1 MSGSTLQGKSFF
13 CREWAFHKL
22 IHCLDSRHS
31 SKTCGT
37 LIVGGPGS
45 GKTALCSEIVWPTL
59 QQGKKRSLGKRL
71 LAHHFCQGHDS
82 ETLSVARFIQGLV
95 ASLVKSTLVPGFA
108 EKLRDPAVQAALEP
122 AYCERHPDEAFKN
135 GILVPLCSLTPP
147 GRNCFILV
155 DSIDEGYPNLL
166 PSDQGTTSRTVA
178 ELLANHH
185 ELFPQWLCLVCSAR
199 KQSKSVT
206 RMFTGFRKLSLDDL
220 RKSYIVRDVQQYILN
235 RLDHDE
241 SIRKHLNKETAEMLN
256 QLHIKS
262 NGCVLYLERVLNG
275 VSEGFITLQ
284 DVIEIPATL
293 NGLYLWECQKMF
305 ARKHFS
311 KLRPLFCVL
320 LASQHPLTESELY
333 SCARTRNLSL
343 TKEDFSERLS
353 LMSRLLIYNA
363 ENKLAL
369 FHHSFAEWLQDVKLC
384 TQKYLC
390 SQAEGHA
397 MLALR
402 YTCSA
407 SDLTPT
413 QVQDFARNLLK
424 AGMEPP
430 LDENHLAMW
439 MMWAGTP
446 LYDCPIRQK
455 NKHQDVVQLL
465 SKAGARVVDIDRN
478 SLIILDALEKEET
491 LKSFLESGA
500 SVNQVDSNGR
510 SLLANACYSGNLN
523 AVYFLLS
530 QNPNLDICDRT
541 GQTALGLAARQGHT
555 EIVKLLIQRGA
566 HIDHVDNEGWTPLRS
581 SAWGGHTDVVVALL
595 DAGAK
600 VDCSDT
606 DKRTALRAAAWG
618 GHADIVHKL
627 IEHGA
632 QVSQTDQDGRTAL
645 IAAAYMGHTQIVK
658 DLLEHGADIDHQ
670 DCDGRT
676 ALSVAAM
683 SVAVNQGHTN
693 VISLLIEKG
702 ADVDHSDNEG
712 MSPLIMAAY
721 EGHEQVVELLLEGKA
736 DVDHI
741 DNSNRTALIA
751 AASMGHTSIVKTLL
765 YWNAAVDSIENEGRT
780 VLCIAAV
787 QGNCEVVKM
796 LLERGLDEMHKDNH
810 GWTPLHMS
818 AHEGHTK
825 VCQVILDQG
834 THMTI
839 DIPDREGR
847 TPLILACQEGHI
859 DTVNTLLDY
868 GGDIHNTSHDGRNAL
883 RAAALEGHKEL
894 TQLLIDR
901 GANVNYVDAEGRT
914 TLYMLSL
921 DNKVPMAK
929 FLLERGANTE
939 IPDLEGR
946 TALHVASWQGHIGIV
961 ESLLAFSANVNA
973 MDKERRSPL
982 QSAAWQGHVQ
992 VLGLLLLRGANIN
1005 HMCNQGASA
1014 LCIAAQEGHV
1024 EVVHALLQHGAEPN
1038 HADRQGRTAM
1048 KVAVKGGHH
1057 AVVELLEKCGAFP
1070 PVSPSKSSDQQSR
1083 GSTSS
1088 MKDVDTRGSTGILT
1102 NGALNSSSSNSP
1114 DSTYEKRRSVASSR
1128 SSSNLT
1134 NASTNNSAIHLVPP
1148 HNVTKDPSFME
1159 QIHMHV
1165 QSPVYGKPP
1174 RTRSPDPGSIK
1185 SSSSRIT
1192 SGSSFQTIPEN
1203 ITTAHSSDHIHQKQ
1217 KKPSR
1222 RNVTGSLP
1230 RRSPSPARQST
1241 RSISPVVHQ
1250 AQVHQPSVRK
1260 TSAPDM
1266 QTPAKHSNSHQNGTP
1281 PVPPHTKRSHRRSNS
1296 DINVRSSL
1304 VISNPIL
1311 GNNHPPHELSPITSH
1326 SSTGIRNN
1334 GFLEG
1339 SPQHVPR
1346 GWDQAQNEPFYHVLE
1361 GRVSRSSSLS
1371 QISTSGSQR
1380 GIQLQDASIPS
1391 GLVVHEPVLT
1401 NQGPSVVQTNGAR
1414 PGSQRSSSSRGSPH
1428 QSPHHQDCHGVN
1440 QTNPPSQVFHVRAIS
1455 QPATQ
1460 MYPVPNQTGDVSH
1473 FHRKASLP
1481 VTFNQCN
1488 LQRMIGNTTNGT
1500 TNSNDGSIPGS
1511 PETRPRRNG
1520 IVTNPNFSRF
1530 TTSQNKTNLQN
1541 SRGVVKTK
1549 KQNIISNGS
1558 GMTALEQKQVM
1569 KMSFE
1574 GQSTMNGFKKETPL

>member
-22 IHCLDSRHS
+22 VHCLDSRHS
-31 SKTCGT
+31 SRTCGT

-71 LAHHFCQGHDS
+71 LAHHFCQGHDK
-82 ETLSVARFIQGLV
+82 ETLSVSKFIQGLV
-95 ASLVKSTLVPGFA
+95 ASLIKSTLVPGFS
-108 EKLRDPAVQAALEP
+108 EKLRDPVVQAALEP

-135 GILVPLCSLTPP
+135 GILVPLCALTPP

-155 DSIDEGYPNLL
+155 DSIDEGYPDLSPNE
-166 PSDQGTTSRTVA
+166 TTTFSRTVA

-185 ELFPQWLCLVCSAR
+185 ELFPPWLCLVCSAR
-199 KQSKSVT
+199 KQSKAVT

-235 RLDHDE
+235 RLDHDD

-275 VSEGFITLQ
+275 VSDGFITLQ
-284 DVIEIPATL
+284 DVVEIPATL

-320 LASQHPLTESELY
+320 LASTHPMTESELY

-343 TKEDFSERLS
+343 TKEDFGERLG
-353 LMSRLLIYNA
+353 LMSRLLITHS
-363 ENKLAL
+363 ENRLAL
-369 FHHSFAEWLQDVKLC
+369 FHHSFAEWLQDVKVC

-455 NKHQDVVQLL
+455 SKHQDVVQLL

-491 LKSFLESGA
+491 LKSFLDSGA

-510 SLLANACYSGNLN
+510 SLLANACYSGNTN

-530 QNPNLDICDRT
+530 QNTDLDICDRT

-555 EIVKLLIQRGA
+555 EIVKLLIERGSK
-566 HIDHVDNEGWTPLRS
+566 IDHVDKEGWTPLRS
-581 SAWGGHTDVVVALL
+581 SAWGGHTEVVIALL
-595 DAGAK
+595 NAGAK

-618 GHADIVHKL
+618 GHADIVNKL
-627 IEHGA
+627 IENGA
-632 QVSQTDQDGRTAL
+632 QVSQMDQDGRTAL
-645 IAAAYMGHTQIVK
+645 IAAAYMGHVQIVG
-658 DLLEHGADIDHQ
+658 DLLEHGADINHT

-683 SVAVNQGHTN
+683 SVAVNQGHTK

-712 MSPLIMAAY
+712 MSPLIMASY

-751 AASMGHTSIVKTLL
+751 AASMGHTSIVKALL
-765 YWNAAVDSIENEGRT
+765 YWDAAVDSIDNEGRT

-787 QGNCEVVKM
+787 QGNCEVVKI
-796 LLERGLDEMHKDNH
+796 LLDRGLDEMHKDNH

-825 VCQVILDQG
+825 VCRVILDLG
-834 THMTI
+834 SHMTV
-839 DIPDREGR
+839 DVADRDGR

-859 DTVNTLLDY
+859 ETVNVLLDY
-868 GGDIHNTSHDGRNAL
+868 GGDVHNTSHDGRNGV
-883 RAAALEGHKEL
+883 RASALEGHKEL

-901 GANVNYVDAEGRT
+901 GGNVNYVDAEGRT

-921 DNKVPMAK
+921 ENKVPMVK
-929 FLLERGANTE
+929 FLLQRGANPE

-946 TALHVASWQGHIGIV
+946 TGLHVASWQGHVGIV
-961 ESLLAFSANVNA
+961 EALLQFNANVNA

-992 VLGLLLLRGANIN
+992 VLELLLLHRANIN

-1024 EVVHALLQHGAEPN
+1024 EVVRALLHHGAEPN

-1057 AVVELLEKCGAFP
+1057 QVVELLEKCGAFP
-1070 PVSPSKSSDQQSR
+1070 PVSPSRSSDQQSR
-1083 GSTSS
+1083 GSSCS
-1088 MKDVDTRGSTGILT
+1088 IKDLDMKGPGMLS
-1102 NGALNSSSSNSP
+1102 NSALNSSSSGSP
-1114 DSTYEKRRSVASSR
+1114 DSTYEKGRSVASSR

-1134 NASTNNSAIHLVPP
+1134 NSAIQLMPP
-1148 HNVTKDPSFME
+1148 HDVTKDPSFME
-1159 QIHMHV
+1159 QIQMHV
-1165 QSPVYGKPP
+1165 ESPLCGKPP

-1203 ITTAHSSDHIHQKQ
+1203 ITTAHSSDYIYQKQ
-1217 KKPSR
+1217 KIPGR

-1230 RRSPSPARQST
+1230 RRSPSPGRQLPPST
-1241 RSISPVVHQ
+1241 SPVVHE
-1250 AQVHQPSVRK
+1250 AQVHQAFTRK
-1260 TSAPDM
+1260 TSAPEM
-1266 QTPAKHSNSHQNGTP
+1266 RGSPKHPNGTP
-1281 PVPPHTKRSHRRSNS
+1281 PIPTHTKRGHRRSSS
-1296 DINVRSSL
+1296 DANVHASL
-1304 VISNPIL
+1304 VISNPIRGDAQL
-1311 GNNHPPHELSPITSH
+1311 PHDLSPITSN

-1334 GFLEG
+1334 GFKEG
-1339 SPQHVPR
+1339 SPRHVPKE
-1346 GWDQAQNEPFYHVLE
+1346 GEALCEPFYHVLE

-1371 QISTSGSQR
+1371 QISASGSQHCTSSHDPNLLFSSVLPR
-1380 GIQLQDASIPS
+1380 A
-1391 GLVVHEPVLT
+1391 VVQGNNH
-1401 NQGPSVVQTNGAR
+1401 GPSEQANGDQFRGHHHIAM
-1414 PGSQRSSSSRGSPH
+1414 SHGSPH
-1428 QSPHHQDCHGVN
+1428 QSPHHQQSSNTHTSSSLSSKG
-1440 QTNPPSQVFHVRAIS
+1440 FHVRAIS
-1455 QPATQ
+1455 QPATH
-1460 MYPVPNQTGDVSH
+1460 MYPPSNHVADTSH
-1473 FHRKASLP
+1473 VHRKPSLP

-1488 LQRMIGNTTNGT
+1488 LQRVIASTSNGSAPFSS
-1500 TNSNDGSIPGS
+1500 NSSKSGS
-1511 PETRPRRNG
+1511 PESRPRRNG
-1520 IVTNPNFSRF
+1520 IVTNPNFARF
-1530 TTSQNKTNLQN
+1530 TTSQNKTNLQAG
-1541 SRGVVKTK
+1541 RGIGN
-1549 KQNIISNGS
+1549 QQSIISRTGPVL
-1558 GMTALEQKQVM
+1558 TPLEQKHAL
-1569 KMSFE
+1569 KMNIE
-1574 GQSTMNGFKKETPL
+1574 GQSTVNGFKKETPL